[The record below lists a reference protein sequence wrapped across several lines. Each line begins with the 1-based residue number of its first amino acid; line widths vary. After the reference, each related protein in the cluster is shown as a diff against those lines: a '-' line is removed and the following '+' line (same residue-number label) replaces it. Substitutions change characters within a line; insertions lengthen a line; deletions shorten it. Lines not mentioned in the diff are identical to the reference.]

1 MRDLVRFCL
10 RTIFK
15 IFKVRCN
22 IAFDINKLPTK
33 AVYVSNHVSYLDPII
48 LFAFL
53 PGDPVFALN
62 GHLYRNKWIRFMMKT
77 ADIMPF
83 NPIDP
88 SDLKELIAKVDSGRR
103 CVIFAEGRIT
113 ENGGLMKIYEA
124 PGLLADKSKAP
135 IIPVWISGLQYGYFS
150 KTKGKL
156 PHRPLPRVIITVKNP
171 VKFRLKDE
179 LRRQRDHISNEV
191 YMIMREMSFEA
202 TYNDNISLFAQ
213 LMKTAKVHS
222 KKGLLSR
229 PKFVEDINRVPNSYK
244 DIIIKSFVL
253 GKYFKKLTQ
262 PEEHVALLLP
272 NTIAAV
278 CTFFGLSAYERIPV
292 MLNFSVGA
300 KNMVSMCKT
309 AVVKKVITS
318 RMFIRNA
325 KMEPVIEE
333 MKNNGLEVIFLED
346 LRNKISLWNKINAFL
361 RYKIKRVPHRDGG
374 NKKAV
379 ILFTSGSEGA
389 PKAVVLSHAN
399 IISNIK
405 QMSAIETINV
415 TDTVFNALPMF
426 HSFGLTVGTLFP
438 LFEGAKLFLYPSPLH
453 YRIISEIIYEIG
465 ASVLFGTDTFFRGYA
480 KIAHPIDFHN
490 IRFMFGGAEAIKPD
504 TRNMWV
510 ERFGVRVME
519 AYGSTE
525 CSPVVTANNRIFNR
539 FGSIGKLLP
548 KIQHKIVP
556 VDGIEKG
563 GELWVKGPNIMM
575 GYIMPDNPGVLVPL
589 QDGWYHTGDVVE
601 IDEIGFVY
609 IKDRI
614 KRFAKIGGEM
624 VSLNAVDEM
633 VHKACEKDGTEYA
646 YGVVAVPHESK
657 GEQIVLVT
665 NNQKVTQDCLHNYIR
680 NNGMSELYLPRVI
693 LYHDSLPVFATG
705 KADNV
710 TLKKQVMEELGIK

>member
-213 LMKTAKVHS
+213 LMKTAKIHS

-300 KNMVSMCKT
+300 KNMVSMW
-309 AVVKKVITS
+309 KKW
-318 RMFIRNA
+318 R
-325 KMEPVIEE
+325 E
-333 MKNNGLEVIFLED
+333 KN
-346 LRNKISLWNKINAFL
+346 
-361 RYKIKRVPHRDGG
+361 
-374 NKKAV
+374 
-379 ILFTSGSEGA
+379 
-389 PKAVVLSHAN
+389 
-399 IISNIK
+399 
-405 QMSAIETINV
+405 
-415 TDTVFNALPMF
+415 
-426 HSFGLTVGTLFP
+426 
-438 LFEGAKLFLYPSPLH
+438 
-453 YRIISEIIYEIG
+453 
-465 ASVLFGTDTFFRGYA
+465 
-480 KIAHPIDFHN
+480 
-490 IRFMFGGAEAIKPD
+490 
-504 TRNMWV
+504 
-510 ERFGVRVME
+510 
-519 AYGSTE
+519 
-525 CSPVVTANNRIFNR
+525 
-539 FGSIGKLLP
+539 
-548 KIQHKIVP
+548 
-556 VDGIEKG
+556 
-563 GELWVKGPNIMM
+563 
-575 GYIMPDNPGVLVPL
+575 
-589 QDGWYHTGDVVE
+589 
-601 IDEIGFVY
+601 
-609 IKDRI
+609 
-614 KRFAKIGGEM
+614 
-624 VSLNAVDEM
+624 
-633 VHKACEKDGTEYA
+633 
-646 YGVVAVPHESK
+646 
-657 GEQIVLVT
+657 
-665 NNQKVTQDCLHNYIR
+665 
-680 NNGMSELYLPRVI
+680 
-693 LYHDSLPVFATG
+693 FAT
-705 KADNV
+705 KV
-710 TLKKQVMEELGIK
+710 EKL